1 MIGVQLSKV
10 LQGHLR
16 NDGISRM
23 HFQGF
28 NCSLSLASASDASL
42 ESPSRCAFLC
52 SKRSRIPSTPVFSLQ
67 STHGSCCLS
76 YVVERDKK
84 NRRDK
89 LEPLSCGHDLYL
101 SSVVLKRRLFS
112 LVTTLILRNLC
123 PTPRLK
129 GTKLV
134 GYRYH
139 FRPYVP
145 FLGDPEVSDR
155 RLLHV
160 HIDFQLPFQ
169 YRHNCL
175 SGKGACQ
182 FDSKTSVLQGWRG
195 GILFA

>member
-1 MIGVQLSKV
+1 MICIYLQLF
-10 LQGHLR
+10 LR
-16 NDGISRM
+16 
-23 HFQGF
+23 
-28 NCSLSLASASDASL
+28 
-42 ESPSRCAFLC
+42 
-52 SKRSRIPSTPVFSLQ
+52 
-67 STHGSCCLS
+67 
-76 YVVERDKK
+76 
-84 NRRDK
+84 RR
-89 LEPLSCGHDLYL
+89 
-101 SSVVLKRRLFS
+101 VFS

>member
-1 MIGVQLSKV
+1 
-10 LQGHLR
+10 
-16 NDGISRM
+16 M

-76 YVVERDKK
+76 YIVVERDKK
-84 NRRDK
+84 TGAINWNPSRVAMICIYLQLFLRRR
-89 LEPLSCGHDLYL
+89 
-101 SSVVLKRRLFS
+101 VFS